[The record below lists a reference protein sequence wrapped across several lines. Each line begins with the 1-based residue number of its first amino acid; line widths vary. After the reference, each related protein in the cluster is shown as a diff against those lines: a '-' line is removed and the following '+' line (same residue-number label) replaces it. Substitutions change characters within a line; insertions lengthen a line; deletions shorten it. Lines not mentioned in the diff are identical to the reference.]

1 MEKLLN
7 VAFLVYPTVVVGLII
22 CKLEGLLTW
31 GWPQVL
37 SPVWMVGV
45 FIAAVYLELVF
56 SKVIHAVLGDK

>member
-7 VAFLVYPTVVVGLII
+7 VAFLIYPTVVVGLIV

-31 GWPQVL
+31 GWSQVL
-37 SPVWMVGV
+37 SPVWMVVV

-56 SKVIHAVLGDK
+56 SKVIDAVLGDE